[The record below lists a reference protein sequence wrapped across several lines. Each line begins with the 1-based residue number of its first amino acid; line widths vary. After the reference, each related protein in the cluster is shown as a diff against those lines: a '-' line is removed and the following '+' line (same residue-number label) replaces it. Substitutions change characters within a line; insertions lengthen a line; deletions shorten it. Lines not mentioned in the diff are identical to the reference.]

1 MISTFLN
8 RNKNFNKYKTKKLIL
23 IQLIMIDLK
32 MNRKVMI
39 KNYRKI
45 ELDNSKF

>member
-1 MISTFLN
+1 MISTFIN
-8 RNKNFNKYKTKKLIL
+8 KNKNFNKNKKKLIL
-23 IQLIMIDLK
+23 IQLIAINLELS
-32 MNRKVMI
+32 RKVMI